1 MNLIARTL
9 INTGFLDKNATAT
22 STRSAVYAAIRQVR
36 QSLQNQDILSKE
48 QSHDVHPGDKIEHA
62 VRSAIVQGRL
72 SLSHRI
78 IAESAHQKEPRKI
91 IDGGMTRALQRL
103 NAPSNPDQEL
113 KSPYS
118 RALLPTISPQTFQAN
133 RRLAEAFTQ
142 EGDIAGLANVIADT
156 ISENGKQSYSD
167 VKDFIYTL
175 RKSSP
180 DAAQK
185 LEEEIQYQLKGKALR
200 HFHKLLIN
208 RPPVE
213 GDFD

>member
-1 MNLIARTL
+1 M
-9 INTGFLDKNATAT
+9 
-22 STRSAVYAAIRQVR
+22 
-36 QSLQNQDILSKE
+36 
-48 QSHDVHPGDKIEHA
+48 
-62 VRSAIVQGRL
+62 
-72 SLSHRI
+72 
-78 IAESAHQKEPRKI
+78 
-91 IDGGMTRALQRL
+91 
-103 NAPSNPDQEL
+103 
-113 KSPYS
+113 
-118 RALLPTISPQTFQAN
+118 
-133 RRLAEAFTQ
+133 AEAFTQ